1 MMIWLNCSSIFC
13 AKKSNSESQLTYIID
28 YFLNYINPKYVLVKF
43 YL

>member
-13 AKKSNSESQLTYIID
+13 AKQSESNLTYIID
-28 YFLNYINPKYVLVKF
+28 YFLNDINPKYVHVKF